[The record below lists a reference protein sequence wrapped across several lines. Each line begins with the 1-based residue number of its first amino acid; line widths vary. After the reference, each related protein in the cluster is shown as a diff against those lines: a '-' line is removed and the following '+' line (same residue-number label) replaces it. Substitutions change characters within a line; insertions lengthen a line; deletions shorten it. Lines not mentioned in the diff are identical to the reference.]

1 MAPRFKVDVHGHI
14 MPPKWQSLKDK
25 FGYGG
30 FIELHYQ
37 KDGSVDMVKDDGTFF
52 RKVQANCYDPSLI
65 IKDMNDH
72 RVNVMVLSN
81 IPVLFYYW
89 AKPHDTLYWCQ
100 FYNDFIAE
108 VQEQHSKRLIGL
120 GTLPMQD
127 VSLAIK
133 EMERCM
139 TSLNLK
145 GVEIG
150 TNINQKNL
158 DHPDFYPFWEAAQS
172 LGVPIMIHP
181 WDIMG
186 KELISDYFL
195 PWLVGMPAETA
206 RAICYMIF
214 GGIFEKFPKLK
225 VLFAHGGGSFIYTI
239 GRINHGYFARPD
251 LCAKN
256 ISKPPKSYLKSFWV
270 DGITH
275 DDVALKY
282 LIDSIGSDKIAYGTD
297 YPFPLGDLEHGKFLE
312 NSSLINDQQK
322 EQIFWKTA
330 FTFFNLRPADYFSFY
345 S

>member
-1 MAPRFKVDVHGHI
+1 MVPKFKIDIHGHI

-30 FIELHYQ
+30 FIELHYRE
-37 KDGSVDMVKDDGTFF
+37 DGTVDMVKDDGTFF
-52 RKVQANCYDPSLI
+52 RKVQANCYDHELI
-65 IKDMNDH
+65 IKDMNEH
-72 RVNVMVLSN
+72 RVNVMVLSS

-89 AKPHDTLYWCQ
+89 AKPEHTLYWCQ
-100 FYNDFIAE
+100 FYNDFIAD
-108 VQEQHSKRLIGL
+108 VQNEHSKRLIGL
-120 GTLPMQD
+120 GTVPMQAP
-127 VSLAIK
+127 SLAIQ
-133 EMERCM
+133 EMERCV
-139 TSLNLK
+139 TKLGLK
-145 GVEIG
+145 GIEIG
-150 TNINQKNL
+150 TNVNQKNL

-181 WDIMG
+181 WEMMG
-186 KELISDYFL
+186 KELIPDYFF
-195 PWLVGMPAETA
+195 PWLVGMPAETT

-225 VLFAHGGGSFIYTI
+225 VLFAHGGGSFFFTL

-256 ISKPPKSYLKSFWV
+256 ISKPPIHYAKSFWV

-275 DDVALKY
+275 DAHALKF
-282 LIDSIGSDKIAYGTD
+282 LVDTLGADKIAYGTD

-312 NSSLINDQQK
+312 DTNLLTDATK

-330 FTFFNLRPADYFSFY
+330 FSFFNLRPADYFSFY